1 MLRRIWKRSCKTSI
15 QVAGKDGNPEEM
27 KKKIVMLILAAVVAL
42 EAVLI
47 ITALRTNAQ
56 TKNTKEI
63 TFQPLPEDMDI
74 KLQEKVFAICKE
86 EGVSFPL
93 VMAIIK
99 NESDFNP
106 DTIGE
111 DGDMGL
117 MQVVQ
122 KWHRNRMENLDIT
135 DIMEPEQNV
144 RLGVSYLKECLRK
157 HPGNTSLALMAYNM
171 GEERAR
177 ELEAQGV
184 YESEYST
191 EIEETMEMYN
201 EWMEEYEEQ

>member
-1 MLRRIWKRSCKTSI
+1 
-15 QVAGKDGNPEEM
+15 M
-27 KKKIVMLILAAVVAL
+27 KKKIVMALLALVVAAEAALIIAAVKTSAEQV
-42 EAVLI
+42 
-47 ITALRTNAQ
+47 
-56 TKNTKEI
+56 KSTKEI

-74 KLQEKVFAICKE
+74 ITQEKVFNICQE

-99 NESDFNP
+99 NESDFVP

-117 MQVVQ
+117 MQVVP

-135 DIMEPEQNV
+135 DIMNPEQNV
-144 RLGVSYLKECLRK
+144 RLGVSYLKECLKK

-171 GEERAR
+171 GEERAK
-177 ELEAQGV
+177 ELEAQGI

-191 EIEETMEMYN
+191 GIEETMDMYN

>member
-1 MLRRIWKRSCKTSI
+1 MPRRIRKGSCKASI
-15 QVAGKDGNPEEM
+15 QASGKDGNPEEV

-42 EAVLI
+42 EAALI
-47 ITALRTNAQ
+47 ITALRTDAQ

-99 NESDFNP
+99 NESNFAP

-111 DGDMGL
+111 DGDSGL
-117 MQVVQ
+117 MQVVP
-122 KWHRNRMENLDIT
+122 KWHEKRMEKMGIT
-135 DIMEPEQNV
+135 DIMEPIQNV
-144 RLGVSYLKECLRK
+144 RVGVNYLAECLK
-157 HPGNTSLALMAYNM
+157 NHPGNTTIALIAYNM

-177 ELEAQGV
+177 ELEAQGA
-184 YESEYST
+184 YESKYST
-191 EIEETMEMYN
+191 EIEETMDMYN

>member
-1 MLRRIWKRSCKTSI
+1 
-15 QVAGKDGNPEEM
+15 M

-42 EAVLI
+42 EAALI
-47 ITALRTNAQ
+47 ITALRTDAK

-99 NESDFNP
+99 NESDFVPN
-106 DTIGE
+106 TIGE
-111 DGDMGL
+111 DGDSGL
-117 MQVVQ
+117 MQVVP
-122 KWHRNRMENLDIT
+122 KWHEKRMEKMGIT
-135 DIMEPEQNV
+135 DIMEPIQNV
-144 RLGVSYLKECLRK
+144 RVGVNYLAECLK
-157 HPGNTSLALMAYNM
+157 NHPGNTTIALIAYNM

-191 EIEETMEMYN
+191 EIEETMDMYN

>member
-15 QVAGKDGNPEEM
+15 QVAGKDGNQEKV

-42 EAVLI
+42 EAALI
-47 ITALRTNAQ
+47 ITALRTDAQ

-99 NESDFNP
+99 NESNFAP

-111 DGDMGL
+111 DGDSGL
-117 MQVVQ
+117 MQVVP
-122 KWHRNRMENLDIT
+122 KWHEKRMEKMGIT
-135 DIMEPEQNV
+135 DIMEPIQNV
-144 RLGVSYLKECLRK
+144 RVGVNYLAECLK
-157 HPGNTSLALMAYNM
+157 NHPGNTTIALMAYNM
-171 GEERAR
+171 GEERAK

-191 EIEETMEMYN
+191 EIEETMDMYN

>member
-1 MLRRIWKRSCKTSI
+1 MPRRIRKGSCKASI
-15 QVAGKDGNPEEM
+15 QTSGKDGNPEKM

-47 ITALRTNAQ
+47 ITALRTDAQ

-106 DTIGE
+106 DAVGE

-117 MQVVQ
+117 MQVVP

-144 RLGVSYLKECLRK
+144 RLGVSYLKECLK
-157 HPGNTSLALMAYNM
+157 NHPGNTSLALMAYNM
-171 GEERAR
+171 GEERAS
-177 ELEAQGV
+177 ELIKQGV
-184 YESEYST
+184 YESDYAT

>member
-1 MLRRIWKRSCKTSI
+1 
-15 QVAGKDGNPEEM
+15 M

-117 MQVVQ
+117 MQVVP

-144 RLGVSYLKECLRK
+144 RLGVSYLKECLK
-157 HPGNTSLALMAYNM
+157 NHPGNTSLALMAYNM
-171 GEERAR
+171 GEERAS
-177 ELEAQGV
+177 ELIKQGV
-184 YESEYST
+184 YESDYAT

>member
-1 MLRRIWKRSCKTSI
+1 MPRRIREGSCKASI
-15 QVAGKDGNPEEM
+15 QTSGKDGNPEEM
-27 KKKIVMLILAAVVAL
+27 KKKIAMLILAAVVAL
-42 EAVLI
+42 EAALI
-47 ITALRTNAQ
+47 ITALRTDAQ

-74 KLQEKVFAICKE
+74 KLQEKVFTICKE

-99 NESDFNP
+99 NESNFAP

-111 DGDMGL
+111 DGDSGL
-117 MQVVQ
+117 MQVVP
-122 KWHRNRMENLDIT
+122 KWHEKRIEKMGIT
-135 DIMEPEQNV
+135 DIMEPIQNV
-144 RLGVSYLKECLRK
+144 RVGVNYLAECLK
-157 HPGNTSLALMAYNM
+157 NHPGNTTIALIAYNM

-191 EIEETMEMYN
+191 EIEETMDMYN